1 MRTMLVPL
9 LGLLAACAGG
19 PEQEARTD
27 YTRIA
32 EQANSVL
39 FGEPLGYLG
48 ATGALDRNSVLC
60 QGKTCISTATSP
72 IRPGSFS
79 IDHVDIELLPELGGV
94 RPVIENFSNDD
105 LAVDVYGIWLEHSFH
120 AIERVRYHVPEDLP
134 AEPTRLFTYSVGSS
148 TFDNPRSADGSA
160 RWVGLMVGRDVTT
173 SPQRGQLVNGDASVT
188 VSFGEQAATADVAF
202 FGILNLE
209 NGARTP
215 DMAWRDLAIENG
227 GFDRRD
233 ARDDTI
239 SGRFY
244 GPGHAEAGGVFER
257 NGIVGAFGARRS
269 PQ

>member
-1 MRTMLVPL
+1 MLVPL

-19 PEQEARTD
+19 PQTPEQEARTD
-27 YTRIA
+27 YVRIV

-48 ATGALDRNSVLC
+48 ASGALDRSSVLC
-60 QGKTCISTATSP
+60 QGETCITTTTPP
-72 IRPGSFS
+72 IRPNSFN
-79 IDHVDIELLPELGGV
+79 IDEVDIELLPERGGV
-94 RPVIENFSNDD
+94 RPVIESYRDD
-105 LAVDVYGIWLEHSFH
+105 HLAVDVYGIWLEHSLH
-120 AIERVRYHVPEDLP
+120 GIQRIRYGVPEDLP
-134 AEPTRLFTYSVGSS
+134 AEPTHLFAYSVGSS
-148 TFDNPRSADGSA
+148 TFDNPRSVDGSA

-173 SPQRGQLVNGDASVT
+173 SPQRGQLVSGDASVT

-215 DMAWRDLAIENG
+215 DMAWRDLAIEDG